1 MCAGTR
7 QDTCQDGGMRTKR
20 SNTQSGHD
28 LAARVPALAVAEGG
42 VAVAAGS
49 EGSALVE
56 HLLERDEVANVGELH
71 QQIEP
76 TVRRYSVH
84 HIEGW
89 AAGYRSGV
97 AETIVFLFQE
107 GFFRLCAQS
116 TLKLANS

>member
-42 VAVAAGS
+42 VAVAAGA

-56 HLLERDEVANVGELH
+56 HLLERDEVAKVGELH
-71 QQIEP
+71 HQIEP
-76 TVRRYSVH
+76 TVRRS
-84 HIEGW
+84 
-89 AAGYRSGV
+89 AGITRRGAGTGGNHDPIPGRELS
-97 AETIVFLFQE
+97 TFLFE
-107 GFFRLCAQS
+107 GG
-116 TLKLANS
+116 

>member
-42 VAVAAGS
+42 VAVAAGA

-56 HLLERDEVANVGELH
+56 HLLERDEVAKVGELH
-71 QQIEP
+71 HQIEP
-76 TVRRYSVH
+76 TVRRSSVH
-84 HIEGW
+84 HKE
-89 AAGYRSGV
+89 AGLQDIAGAGGRP
-97 AETIVFLFQE
+97 
-107 GFFRLCAQS
+107 
-116 TLKLANS
+116 